1 MDGCN
6 RLWIHESFVSH
17 KSKLSAESS
26 GWLCFAEWFETYK
39 ALQHH
44 CFPSESLRRKDNQ
57 YNRNIERN
65 IGSQTVQKPNPAELL
80 DGLLQLWDDNV
91 G

>member
-1 MDGCN
+1 MG
-6 RLWIHESFVSH
+6 RQAQTHAPH
-17 KSKLSAESS
+17 
-26 GWLCFAEWFETYK
+26 
-39 ALQHH
+39 
-44 CFPSESLRRKDNQ
+44 
-57 YNRNIERN
+57 IERN